1 MPGRGSQRVAERLR
15 RLRLRF
21 GEKVRERNVDHDHER
36 LTGTRFEHIPERT
49 FFLGEVWWVDR
60 FALGDCRPHRE
71 GSSHRPAMVTRRQE
85 SPHEPVEMAPSA
97 RRPLAGQSGLCFQAQ
112 QPPERLEEG
121 VFLLHYR
128 RPVGREWVGSPL
140 GSVGGMDKQRLQQLL
155 TATVT

>member
-1 MPGRGSQRVAERLR
+1 MPGGGSHRVAERLR

-21 GEKVRERNVDHDHER
+21 GDKVRERHVDHDHEH
-36 LTGTRFEHIPERT
+36 LTGTRFEQIPVRT

-71 GSSHRPAMVTRRQE
+71 GSSHRPALVTRRQE
-85 SPHEPVEMAPSA
+85 GPHEPVEMAPSGRRSPAGRSDLYFEA
-97 RRPLAGQSGLCFQAQ
+97 R
-112 QPPERLEEG
+112 QPPEKLQEG
-121 VFLLHYR
+121 VFLLLYR
-128 RPVGREWVGSPL
+128 RPVGREWIGSRM